1 MKLSLHADLWNGQV
15 TENLKPTLD
24 KGAGWAKFV
33 NSPDV
38 AYGWATAYPNKKF
51 VYRKAEPSDLQNLSD
66 WMKQWPDPIVCA
78 DVAARYNDIAP
89 AKNLYV
95 EGINEAKI
103 DSYTLAMWFG
113 RHEAA
118 RSRML
123 RAKGL
128 TAVIGNFATGAILS
142 EHFAEFVRV
151 YKAEGGDPNALI
163 GLHAYGKYPTL
174 DSYNMLAYRKLRAA
188 AGNEFLWVLTE
199 VGCDYINE
207 GGQQVGGPW
216 RGQGLTE
223 EQYWDYLV
231 KFNTELEKDPWLL
244 AAFVFT
250 YNGTSRWQDY
260 ELRNAPAFNQKLLE
274 AQVARTYT
282 RGIDISSYQT
292 VSDPSRVK
300 AAGFQYVFIR
310 NADEIRWPDA
320 KFAAHWAM
328 FRGVL
333 PRGMY
338 QYVRY
343 NFSGKT
349 QADFFL
355 ARADKNDLG
364 ELPPVIDVEQYA
376 PDPARYAAIITEW
389 VQTVEP
395 VFKKKP
401 IIYTRPDIWNQIRP
415 YCQWAV
421 GYPLWIA
428 RYPLASTVPSL
439 TQLQAGTMDPPDLAP
454 FGRWKFWQYSSI
466 GYVDGIGYP
475 VDLDVFDGDLLAL
488 QEFMG
493 VTLPAP
499 VKPYTGQN
507 WINDVFE
514 AATALK
520 YPNDKIVDWMITRA
534 GITITPA
541 FRTQPYSGPALTD
554 INWSAQEIA
563 AFKAAGGK
571 DNR

>member
-38 AYGWATAYPNKKF
+38 AYGWATSYPNKRF

-78 DVAARYNDIAP
+78 DVVARYNDIAP

-128 TAVIGNFATGAILS
+128 TAVIGNFATGAILP
-142 EHFAEFVRV
+142 EHFAEFVRT
-151 YKAEGGDPNALI
+151 YKAEGGDPNALM
-163 GLHAYGKYPTL
+163 GLHAYGKSPNL

-188 AGNEFLWVLTE
+188 AGNAFLWVLTE
-199 VGCDYINE
+199 VGCDIISE
-207 GGQQVGGPW
+207 GGGSW
-216 RGQGLTE
+216 REQGLSE
-223 EQYWDYLV
+223 DQYWDYLL
-231 KFNTELEKDPWLL
+231 KFNAELEKDPWLL

-250 YNGTSRWQDY
+250 YNGTSRWQNY
-260 ELRNAPAFNQKLLE
+260 ELRNAPVFNKRLLE

-282 RGIDISSYQT
+282 RGIDVSSYQT
-292 VSDPSRVK
+292 KLTDF
-300 AAGFQYVFIR
+300 AAAKRAGIEFAFIR
-310 NADEIRWPDA
+310 NTDGINTPDA
-320 KFAAHWAM
+320 QFARNWALA
-328 FRGVL
+328 RGNVL
-333 PRGMY
+333 RG
-338 QYVRY
+338 QYIYLRY
-343 NFSGKT
+343 NWSGKT
-349 QADFFL
+349 QAEFML
-355 ARADKNDLG
+355 SRADKNDYG
-364 ELPPVIDVEQYA
+364 ELPMVVDVEQYA
-376 PDPARYAAIITEW
+376 PSPAGYAAVVREA
-389 VQTVEP
+389 VQTLEAAT
-395 VFKKKP
+395 KKKP
-401 IIYTRPDIWNQIRP
+401 IIYTGRYQWAEVAP
-415 YCQWAV
+415 YCAWAKD
-421 GYPLWIA
+421 YPLWIA
-428 RYPLASTVPSL
+428 AYPYGYSTVPSL
-439 TQLQAGTMDPPDLAP
+439 TTLQAGNLDPANVAP

-466 GYVDGIGYP
+466 GFVDGIGYP

-488 QEFMG
+488 QEFAGM
-493 VTLPAP
+493 TIPTP
-499 VKPYTGQN
+499 VQPYTGQN

-514 AATALK
+514 AGVALK
-520 YPNDKIVDWMITRA
+520 YPNDKIVDWLITRA
-534 GITITPA
+534 GITITPT
-541 FRTQPYSGPALTD
+541 FRTQPYSGPALTE